1 MNHNEMT
8 EIYHICELAMACI
21 VSNNYEPLRKEN
33 ALTRVSEGD
42 IKRVLAEY
50 NPGDAPVMPP
60 DGYFEKPAYINT
72 YTDGSGYHV
81 DINLWYGSGES
92 DLTLQLDIRKKD
104 NKLQFIID
112 DLHVL

>member
-1 MNHNEMT
+1 MKNIEMT
-8 EIYHICELAMACI
+8 EIYRICKLAMECI
-21 VSNNYEPLRKEN
+21 VSDNYEPLRTEN
-33 ALTRVSEGD
+33 ALTRVSERD

-50 NPGDAPVMPP
+50 NPSERPVMPP
-60 DGYFEKPAYINT
+60 DGYFEKAAYINT

-81 DINLWYGSGES
+81 DINLWYEAGES

-104 NKLQFIID
+104 NRFVFIIE